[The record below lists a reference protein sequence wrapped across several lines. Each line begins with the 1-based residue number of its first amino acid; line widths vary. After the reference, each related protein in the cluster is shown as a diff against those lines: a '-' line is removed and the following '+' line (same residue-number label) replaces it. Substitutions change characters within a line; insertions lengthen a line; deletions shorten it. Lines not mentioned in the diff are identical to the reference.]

1 MKASSQSTENI
12 DMSTFITVT
21 HGADLSSKV
30 RKMRQLFREWGSVLV
45 AFSGGIDSTLVL
57 KLAYEELGSRALGVT
72 AVSPTFPETEAE
84 AVHTLAREIGVTVRF
99 VETNQLISPDF
110 TRNDGSRC
118 YHCKTDLH
126 QALTPIKEET
136 GIQIVVDGT
145 NMDDL
150 GDDRPGIQAARQ
162 LGVQSPLVKAGFYK
176 SDVRQVARNLGL
188 SNWDKP
194 AAACLSSRIP
204 RGLTI
209 TEQNLRRVE
218 RAELI
223 LSHEGFRQVRV
234 RDHEGL
240 ARIEVDESE
249 LSRFLDPARRTRI
262 LKELQKVGFRLV
274 TLDLAGYRPG
284 GGNIS

>member
-1 MKASSQSTENI
+1 MKASSRSTENI
-12 DMSTFITVT
+12 DMSTFTTVMQDK
-21 HGADLSSKV
+21 GLSAKV
-30 RKMRQLFREWGSVLV
+30 RTLRQLFRDWGSVLV

-57 KLAYEELGSRALGVT
+57 KIAYQELGSHALGVT
-72 AVSPTFPETEAE
+72 AVSPTFPEIEAE
-84 AVHTLAREIGVTVRF
+84 AVRTLALEIGVAVRF

-110 TRNDGSRC
+110 IRNDGNRC

-126 QALTPIKEET
+126 YALAPIKKET
-136 GIQIVVDGT
+136 GIEVVVDGT

-150 GDDRPGIQAARQ
+150 GDDRPGIQAARHF
-162 LGVQSPLVKAGFYK
+162 GVQSPLVIAELYK
-176 SDVRQVARNLGL
+176 SEVRQVARNFGL

-209 TEQNLRRVE
+209 TEQKLRRVE

-223 LSHEGFRQVRV
+223 LLREGFRQVRV

-249 LSRFLDPARRTRI
+249 LPKFFDPARRKRI
-262 LKELQKVGFRLV
+262 LRDLQDVGFRLV
-274 TLDLAGYRPG
+274 TLDLAGYRAG

>member
-1 MKASSQSTENI
+1 MKSSPQ
-12 DMSTFITVT
+12 ITDNVIMAT
-21 HGADLSSKV
+21 LMPVAHHQGLDCKT
-30 RKMRQLFREWGSVLV
+30 RKLRQLFREWGSVLV

-57 KLAYEELGSRALGVT
+57 KIAYEELGSRALGVT
-72 AVSPTFPETEAE
+72 AVSPTFPEIEVA
-84 AVHTLAREIGVTVRF
+84 AVHALGQEIGVAVRL
-99 VETNQLISPDF
+99 VKTNQLISPDF
-110 TRNDGSRC
+110 TRNDSSRC
-118 YHCKTDLH
+118 FHCKTDLH
-126 QALTPIKEET
+126 HALAPIKKET
-136 GIQIVVDGT
+136 GIEVVVDGT

-150 GDDRPGIQAARQ
+150 GDDRPGIQAAREF
-162 LGVQSPLVKAGFYK
+162 GVQSPLVEAELYK
-176 SDVRQVARNLGL
+176 SDVRQLAKNLGL

-223 LSHEGFRQVRV
+223 LLQEGFRQVRV
-234 RDHEGL
+234 RDHDGL

-249 LSRFLDPARRTRI
+249 LSKFLDPERRKRI
-262 LKELQKVGFRLV
+262 FQELQEVGFRLI
-274 TLDLAGYRPG
+274 TLDLAGYRAG